1 MTPLELLAVGVI
13 VVLVWLSGFA
23 AGDSNSK
30 DRAMADDPIAGVPFF
45 LGLIA
50 IIVSLAQIIVL
61 GIKEA
66 AK

>member
-13 VVLVWLSGFA
+13 VVLVWLAGFA
-23 AGDSNSK
+23 AGDSNAK
-30 DRAMADDPIAGVPFF
+30 GRAMADDPIAEVP
-45 LGLIA
+45 LLVGLLA
-50 IIVSLAQIIVL
+50 IVLSLTRLLFL